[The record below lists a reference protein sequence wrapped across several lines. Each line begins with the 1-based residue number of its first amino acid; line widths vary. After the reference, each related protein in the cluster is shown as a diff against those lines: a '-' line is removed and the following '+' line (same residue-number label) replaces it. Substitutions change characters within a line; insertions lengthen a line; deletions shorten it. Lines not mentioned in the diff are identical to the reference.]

1 MLTSWVPELLLKIPE
16 AESRIEGRGRRAAVG
31 VVSCRPTDDVPKAIR
46 QAAELIGGMG
56 EVVKKGDTVFIKTN
70 ADPQVVHIEPSF
82 AMEIVK
88 MAFDCGARRVLM
100 NKYRGYSAEKYGA
113 ELVDIETPPFV
124 RVKVPGG
131 GIVHSDYVF
140 GPVLIE
146 ADVVMTIQRMKT
158 HPTTEVTLGMKNLFG
173 LLPSKVARL
182 HSRWFIHFRPLVWE
196 QLMAMSPP
204 ESGLN
209 EFLIQKGL
217 LTWDDDSCRGR
228 LVDINVTWP
237 PSFTVLDG
245 IVAME
250 KSGPW
255 GGEPVESNLLVV
267 GYNPVATDIVGAYL
281 MGFNPDVMPL
291 FKLAEKRGLGPSR
304 LSDVKVY
311 GKSLEEV
318 RFKCAPAP
326 LIPREDPKTGIIY
339 TERDSYVA
347 PAKQE
352 VYSSFPELA
361 EYVEKPDMVN
371 TWITKE
377 TEESERL
384 RLTAE
389 GEDLRETKA
398 PVVKLA
404 FTRSG
409 RWMEV
414 WLHPWTRKV
423 VGILP
428 P

>member
-1 MLTSWVPELLLKIPE
+1 MLTSWVPEILLKIPE
-16 AESRIEGRGRRAAVG
+16 GETRIERRCRRAAVG
-31 VVSCRPTDDVPKAIR
+31 VVSCHPTDDVPRAIK
-46 QAAELIGGMG
+46 QAAELIGGLG

-70 ADPQVVHIEPSF
+70 ADPQVVNIEPRF

-88 MAFDCGARRVLM
+88 MAFECGARRVIM

-113 ELVDIETPPFV
+113 ELVDIEKPPFV
-124 RVKVPGG
+124 RVEAPGG
-131 GIVHSDYVF
+131 GLVHNDYVF
-140 GPVLIE
+140 SPVLME
-146 ADVVMTIQRMKT
+146 ADVVITIQRMKT

-173 LLPSKVARL
+173 LLPSKAARL

-196 QLMAMSPP
+196 QLLAMNPP

-209 EFLIQKGL
+209 EFLIQKGFL
-217 LTWDDDSCRGR
+217 IWDDDFCRGR
-228 LVDINVTWP
+228 LIDINVTWP

-255 GGEPVESNLLVV
+255 GGKPVESNLIVV
-267 GYNPVATDIVGAYL
+267 GYNPIATDMVGAYL
-281 MGFNPDVMPL
+281 MGFNPEVMPL
-291 FKLAEKRGLGPSR
+291 FKLAEKKGLGPSR

-311 GKSLEEV
+311 GRGLEEV

-326 LIPREDPKTGIIY
+326 LIPREDSKTGVIY
-339 TERDSYVA
+339 IEQNSYVS

-361 EYVEKPDMVN
+361 EYMEKPDMIDA
-371 TWITKE
+371 WITKE
-377 TEESERL
+377 TVESERL
-384 RLTAE
+384 KLTAE
-389 GEDLRETKA
+389 GETLKETEV

-423 VGILP
+423 LGILP